1 MWKFSECLET
11 CAANTRGVECGSN
24 EGSTPEKWVKLLI
37 DYFFSCI
44 CTLIPRTLPLNTL
57 WTWKWSSANRRKGSQ
72 RTSNYYYPMRKQHY
86 HSDKCH
92 VTLSVVREPYVA
104 LKRTY
109 LKPRAR
115 SIRGDGK
122 LFPPPPSFPQHQH
135 FMGTHSWTELREGG
149 WMCLA

>member
-1 MWKFSECLET
+1 M
-11 CAANTRGVECGSN
+11 
-24 EGSTPEKWVKLLI
+24 KLLI

-57 WTWKWSSANRRKGSQ
+57 WTWKWSSANPRKGPQ
-72 RTSNYYYPMRKQHY
+72 RTSNYYYPMRKQHC

-104 LKRTY
+104 LKCTY

-122 LFPPPPSFPQHQH
+122 LFPPPPSSPPPPKKN
-135 FMGTHSWTELREGG
+135 SLL
-149 WMCLA
+149 LAFFARFFQCCYGNGST